1 MFHHSVTNYN
11 HIVRLVIYRIKST
24 TSVHDL
30 KSSKHF
36 VSDKGPTEE
45 HPYPTGFPYN
55 NYKWPVQP
63 RKSSHNIAKKRFHN
77 SLNRS
82 TDSDHYYLS
91 TFESICPP
99 PSSKKKQDMKLV

>member
-1 MFHHSVTNYN
+1 MCSLIIFH
-11 HIVRLVIYRIKST
+11 RIC
-24 TSVHDL
+24 
-30 KSSKHF
+30 SSHF
-36 VSDKGPTEE
+36 VGDKGPTEA

-63 RKSSHNIAKKRFHN
+63 RQSSHNIAKKRFHN

-82 TDSDHYYLS
+82 TDSDHYFLS

-99 PSSKKKQDMKLV
+99 PS